1 MCLYSRDYTIIHN
14 ENEDENEKRS
24 HRYDI
29 KRPTCRHGHKC
40 SKYEKRLSMMMLIC
54 IKQHLGYLY

>member
-54 IKQHLGYLY
+54 IK